1 MTMFIHFCCLRPLG
15 LASKLNFNISKVVFW
30 KGHNSVNQSKH
41 KANTCSRRQARE
53 NLYERGTI
61 AFGFTSDWMKKWSGI
76 YFFIQSFSEGMQ
88 TQNNRELLLTRK

>member
-15 LASKLNFNISKVVFW
+15 LASKLNFNISKVVYW

-53 NLYERGTI
+53 NLYERVTI
-61 AFGFTSDWMKKWSGI
+61 AFGFTSDWMKKWREI
-76 YFFIQSFSEGMQ
+76 YFFYPIV
-88 TQNNRELLLTRK
+88 